1 MKNFL
6 LFTLIVNLT
15 FSQGKDIFVTA
26 NERYNAGDF
35 SLAIEKYHKILISGN
50 HSSDLYFNLGNA
62 YYKVDS
68 LASAIYYYEKGLK
81 FYPNNADLIQNLQY
95 LNNLIINNI
104 EPINVDVLS
113 NKANYISNYFSLYY
127 WSILCI
133 ISGTV
138 SSFLFL
144 LYYFSRSSKIKR
156 KTFTLFVLSY
166 IMTCSILFISFQ
178 NYNSQTDFQYAIVF
192 DQSIDVNLEPN
203 SNSEVLFK
211 IYEGTKLEIIED
223 FDNDWLKIKLLD
235 GQIGWIIK
243 NKLKII

>member
-6 LFTLIVNLT
+6 LFTLIVNLS
-15 FSQGKDIFVTA
+15 FSQEKDIFVTA

-35 SLAIEKYHKILISGN
+35 SLAIEKYSEILISGN

-68 LASAIYYYEKGLK
+68 LAYAIYYYEKGLK
-81 FYPNNADLIQNLQY
+81 FYPNNPDLIQNLQY

-133 ISGTV
+133 ILGIV

-156 KTFTLFVLSY
+156 TTFTLFVLSY
-166 IMTCSILFISFQ
+166 IITCSILFISFQ

>member
-6 LFTLIVNLT
+6 LFTLILNLS
-15 FSQGKDIFVTA
+15 FSQEKDIFVTA

-104 EPINVDVLS
+104 DPVNVDVLS
-113 NKANYISNYFSLYY
+113 NKANYIYNYFSLDY

-133 ISGTV
+133 ILGTV

-156 KTFTLFVLSY
+156 ITFTLFVLSY
-166 IMTCSILFISFQ
+166 IMTSSILFISFQ
-178 NYNSQTDFQYAIVF
+178 NYNSRTDFQYAIVF

-223 FDNDWLKIKLLD
+223 FDNDWLKIKLRD

>member
-133 ISGTV
+133 ILGTV

>member
-144 LYYFSRSSKIKR
+144 LYYFSRSSKVKR

-178 NYNSQTDFQYAIVF
+178 NYNSQTDSQYAIVF

>member
-15 FSQGKDIFVTA
+15 FSQEKDIFVTA

-35 SLAIEKYHKILISGN
+35 SLAIEKYHEILINGN

-104 EPINVDVLS
+104 DPVNVDVLS
-113 NKANYISNYFSLYY
+113 NKANYIYNYFSLHY

-133 ISGTV
+133 ILGTV

-156 KTFTLFVLSY
+156 ITFMLFVLSY
-166 IMTCSILFISFQ
+166 IMTSSILFISFQ
-178 NYNSQTDFQYAIVF
+178 NYNSRTDFQYAIVF

-223 FDNDWLKIKLLD
+223 FVNDWLKIKLRD

>member
-6 LFTLIVNLT
+6 LFTLIVNLS
-15 FSQGKDIFVTA
+15 FSQEKDIFVTA

-35 SLAIEKYHKILISGN
+35 TLAIEKYREILISGN

-81 FYPNNADLIQNLQY
+81 FYPNNPDLIQNLQY

-127 WSILCI
+127 WSILCVI
-133 ISGTV
+133 LAIV

-156 KTFTLFVLSY
+156 TTFTLFVLSY
-166 IMTCSILFISFQ
+166 IITCSILFISFQ

>member
-133 ISGTV
+133 ILGTV

-223 FDNDWLKIKLLD
+223 FDNDWLKIKLRD